1 MVQVGTKNGGWM
13 PMVKQ
18 IKVRGDPHLLRHYQ
32 NVSNEIFQIDSRFDD
47 SRHRPMLLSHQSR
60 P

>member
-1 MVQVGTKNGGWM
+1 M

-18 IKVRGDPHLLRHYQ
+18 MKVRGDPHLLRHYQ